1 MPSPDYRQAIRPT
14 AVGVGLRSAHVPEV
28 IVTRPD
34 IPWLEVHAENYM
46 GGGPAVRALERIR
59 HDYPVSLHAV
69 GVSLGSAD
77 GLDPSHLRR
86 LGALVGRLQPDLVSE
101 HLSWSRA
108 GSAYLNDLLPLPY
121 TEESIAV
128 ICRHIDQVQDTL
140 GRRILIE
147 NPASYLRFRH
157 STMSEAEFLGETVRR
172 TGCGLLCDVNNVY
185 VTSRNLGFDPIA
197 FLDGLPPAAIEE
209 FHLAGHSV
217 NVADGREILIDDHG
231 AHVAP
236 DVWHLFAVAL
246 ARFGPRPTLIEWDTG
261 IPALSVLREEAR
273 RAEHLIQS
281 AVVRSPYAV
290 AS

>member
-1 MPSPDYRQAIRPT
+1 MPSPDYRQAIRPA

-77 GLDPSHLRR
+77 GLATSHLRR

-128 ICRHIDQVQDTL
+128 ICRHVDQVQDTL

-197 FLDGLPPAAIEE
+197 FLDDLPPAAIEE

-217 NVADGREILIDDHG
+217 NIADGREILIDDHG
-231 AHVAP
+231 ASVAP

-246 ARFGPRPTLIEWDTG
+246 ARFGPRPTLIEWDTE